1 MTALNKHTCGECHFG
16 RFMSQDFTKRVCWG
30 VPPTPIVAPD
40 PRTGQMG
47 IQTAR
52 AIVDSNDEC
61 ALWRKKEEPIHMGS
75 DAQVIRSGNGG

>member
-1 MTALNKHTCGECHFG
+1 
-16 RFMSQDFTKRVCWG
+16 
-30 VPPTPIVAPD
+30 
-40 PRTGQMG
+40 MG